1 MAGMQGGEGAGTH
14 RSTPRRAG
22 LRARLPLRAGKPA
35 AKGQRTCDIAPPLS
49 KTCVFD
55 LTRGRIVGEDQIAKS
70 IDRPRSAGTWR
81 PPTGRSFVFLG
92 LGVPRYRA
100 PPATPR
106 TAFPSDPE
114 TGPLVNP
121 TCTGK
126 LKVSASI
133 LSVCIPGYISC
144 GIN

>member
-1 MAGMQGGEGAGTH
+1 MWGGEAAETR
-14 RSTPRRAG
+14 RSRPRRTG

-55 LTRGRIVGEDQIAKS
+55 LTRGRLVREDQIAKS
-70 IDRPRSAGTWR
+70 QIIPGPPGHGGRPLGGLSCFWAL
-81 PPTGRSFVFLG
+81 VFL
-92 LGVPRYRA
+92 LRA

-114 TGPLVNP
+114 TGSLVNP

-126 LKVSASI
+126 LKVSAPI
-133 LSVCIPGYISC
+133 G
-144 GIN
+144 